1 MYGIHGKDLTVKENL
16 REEDRWTLIVCDM
29 PYRAG
34 AGLRST
40 LDVVSPERS
49 TELAFSETGG
59 EWKAIV
65 EITEKCIW

>member
-1 MYGIHGKDLTVKENL
+1 M
-16 REEDRWTLIVCDM
+16 CDM

-34 AGLRST
+34 AGIRST

-59 EWKAIV
+59 EWKGMV
-65 EITEKCIW
+65 EITEKYILWNHEGICES